1 MRWPG
6 EIDSKM
12 SNPLAGAIKK
22 GLSKPSPH
30 PAFRD
35 SAILWPP
42 AERQAAGRGCNGVIG
57 GEGLAGSD
65 LLLGE
70 WARSGWRSRGTPM
83 GMVACG
89 VDARPGRRER
99 WELDRAWIVDKVF
112 RRRPRVGDGQ
122 LWNGVG

>member
-22 GLSKPSPH
+22 GLSKPSRH

-70 WARSGWRSRGTPM
+70 WGAVGLAIPGDSDGHG
-83 GMVACG
+83 ACS
-89 VDARPGRRER
+89 
-99 WELDRAWIVDKVF
+99 
-112 RRRPRVGDGQ
+112 
-122 LWNGVG
+122 